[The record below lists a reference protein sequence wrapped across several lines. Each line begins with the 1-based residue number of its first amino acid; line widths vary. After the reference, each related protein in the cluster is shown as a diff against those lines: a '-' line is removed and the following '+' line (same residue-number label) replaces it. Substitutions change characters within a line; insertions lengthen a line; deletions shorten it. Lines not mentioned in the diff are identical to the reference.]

1 MTDEHTIIRWLITV
15 GGALAGLVGLGVSIG
30 SHKQKLADHERRI
43 SAVEQDM
50 AQASISSAA
59 NGLAIARLEAS
70 LESVLRL
77 LERIENK
84 LDRA

>member
-1 MTDEHTIIRWLITV
+1 MTDEHTIIRWLITI

-30 SHKQKLADHERRI
+30 SHKQKLADHERRLV
-43 SAVEQDM
+43 AVENDM
-50 AQASISSAA
+50 AKAAVNSAA

-84 LDRA
+84 LDRS